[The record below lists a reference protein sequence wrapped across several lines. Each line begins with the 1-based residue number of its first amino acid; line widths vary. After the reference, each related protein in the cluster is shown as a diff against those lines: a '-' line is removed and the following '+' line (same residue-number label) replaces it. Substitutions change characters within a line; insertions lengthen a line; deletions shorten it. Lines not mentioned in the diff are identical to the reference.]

1 MPGFLFFVRKKKMHF
16 YFNGKIPYICR
27 YVVTNVHKSLSK
39 VMSQIKSA
47 LGRKIQLR
55 GVSHLKIETN
65 FTEKQ
70 FCQRF
75 PPLFL
80 RRNSQKPEEEKSPF
94 RCDSFQK
101 KSLSQ
106 TLPICRL
113 SKENFGQ
120 SHESNV
126 VRGKLFL
133 FV

>member
-1 MPGFLFFVRKKKMHF
+1 
-16 YFNGKIPYICR
+16 
-27 YVVTNVHKSLSK
+27 
-39 VMSQIKSA
+39 MSQIKSA

-75 PPLFL
+75 PPLFH

-101 KSLSQ
+101 SPLVKL
-106 TLPICRL
+106 CRFAGCR
-113 SKENFGQ
+113 K
-120 SHESNV
+120 
-126 VRGKLFL
+126 KLWPNL
-133 FV
+133 TRAML